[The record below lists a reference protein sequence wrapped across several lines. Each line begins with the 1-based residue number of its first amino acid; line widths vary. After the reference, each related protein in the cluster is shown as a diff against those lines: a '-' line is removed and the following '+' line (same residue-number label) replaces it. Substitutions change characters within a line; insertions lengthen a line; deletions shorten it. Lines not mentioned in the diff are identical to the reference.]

1 MLITQ
6 CLTQKL
12 QKNKKKTTP
21 QRVWEEIIKL
31 RAEIKVTE
39 TKYNKS
45 MKLRVLFLREKR
57 GKTLAKLTKGWEE
70 KIHCNKI
77 AI

>member
-1 MLITQ
+1 
-6 CLTQKL
+6 
-12 QKNKKKTTP
+12 
-21 QRVWEEIIKL
+21 
-31 RAEIKVTE
+31 
-39 TKYNKS
+39 